1 LIDPVS
7 RLVLP
12 IAALIALVVV
22 GGITAITMGAPRVG
36 APAEP
41 GTDVAGERPTPL
53 PADVPPPATPSP
65 APAPAPQSSTPEVA
79 DAGAGT
85 TGSPEAEGEV
95 DAERQDPADSGDL
108 AAGDADSG
116 DLAAGDADSGD
127 LAAGDADSGDLAAG
141 DAAALDETAAADLL
155 DARPTGPMP
164 DTGGGLLLPGLLA
177 LGAAAVLH
185 QRG

>member
-1 LIDPVS
+1 
-7 RLVLP
+7 
-12 IAALIALVVV
+12 
-22 GGITAITMGAPRVG
+22 
-36 APAEP
+36 
-41 GTDVAGERPTPL
+41 
-53 PADVPPPATPSP
+53 
-65 APAPAPQSSTPEVA
+65 
-79 DAGAGT
+79 
-85 TGSPEAEGEV
+85 V
-95 DAERQDPADSGDL
+95 DAERQDP
-108 AAGDADSG
+108 ADSG

-141 DAAALDETAAADLL
+141 DAAALDETAAAADLL

>member
-65 APAPAPQSSTPEVA
+65 APAPAPAPQSSTPEVA
-79 DAGAGT
+79 DAGGGT

-95 DAERQDPADSGDL
+95 DAERQDP
-108 AAGDADSG
+108 
-116 DLAAGDADSGD
+116 
-127 LAAGDADSGDLAAG
+127 ADSGDLAAG